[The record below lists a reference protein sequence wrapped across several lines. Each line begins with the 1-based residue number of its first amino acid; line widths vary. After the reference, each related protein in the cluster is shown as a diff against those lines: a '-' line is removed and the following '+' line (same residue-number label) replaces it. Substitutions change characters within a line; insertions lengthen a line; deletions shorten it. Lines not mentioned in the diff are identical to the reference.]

1 MKSRAIQISAI
12 DFGFET
18 FRYRAPMKFGGM
30 VVEQVTLLNV
40 HCTVRDRN
48 GRTASGFGSMPMGNV
63 WSFPSKQMSYDQ
75 TLGAM
80 RQMVDHVAD
89 RWRQADQML
98 HPVELGV
105 AMEPRIMEAA
115 SETTAALGLTEPIP
129 PLCALVA
136 SSPFDAAVH
145 DAFGKLHECSTYELY
160 GSDCLPA
167 DLGKFLGA
175 EFNGLTLDQF
185 VNRKPRATMP
195 LYHLVGALD
204 PIDPPEHLIG
214 DGLPEHLPEWIH
226 RDGLSHLK
234 IKLDGRDLTWD
245 VQRLLDVQ
253 RVADA
258 TSKPRDWKYSLD
270 FNERCESPQ
279 YVREFIAKVRE
290 TGPAALDR
298 VQYIEQ
304 PTSRDLESHRD
315 QRYHD
320 ISKQIPIVIDE
331 ALLGLES
338 LMLAR
343 ELGYSGCALKACK
356 GQTQSLLMGAAAQ
369 KLGMFLCVQDLTCP
383 GASLIQ
389 SAGLAAHLPGVAAIE
404 ANARQYVPAANAKWA
419 DRFPGIFRP
428 RNGELETGI
437 LTGAGLGATP

>member
-1 MKSRAIQISAI
+1 MDSRSIEISTI
-12 DFGFET
+12 DFDFQT
-18 FRYRAPMKFGGM
+18 YHYRAPMKFGGM
-30 VVEQVTLLNV
+30 VVDQVTLLNV
-40 HCTVRDRN
+40 HCAVRDCN

-63 WSFPSKQMSYDQ
+63 WAFPSKRLNYDQ
-75 TLGAM
+75 TLFAM
-80 RQMVDHVAD
+80 RQMVDDLASL
-89 RWRQADQML
+89 WRQAGQML
-98 HPVELGV
+98 HPIELGV
-105 AMEPRIMEAA
+105 AMEPRIMQVA
-115 SETTAALGLTEPIP
+115 SDTTAALRLTEPIP
-129 PLCALVA
+129 ALCALVA

-145 DAFGKLHECSTYELY
+145 DAFGKLHRCSTYELY
-160 GSDCLPA
+160 GSDCLTT
-167 DLGKFLGA
+167 DLGKFLGV
-175 EFNGLTLDQF
+175 EFNGLMLDQF
-185 VNRKPRATMP
+185 VNQKPRATLP

-204 PIDPPEHLIG
+204 PIDPPEYLIG
-214 DGLPEHLPEWIH
+214 DGLPEHLAEWIH

-234 IKLDGRDLTWD
+234 IKLDGRDLRWD
-245 VQRLLDVQ
+245 AQRLLDVQ
-253 RVADA
+253 RAANA
-258 TSKPRDWKYSLD
+258 TSTQRDWKYSLD
-270 FNERCESPQ
+270 FNERCESPD

-290 TGPAALDR
+290 TCPAALDR

-304 PTSRDLESHRD
+304 PTSRDLESHCD

-320 ISKQIPIVIDE
+320 ISKQIPVVIDE

-404 ANARQYVPAANAKWA
+404 ANARQYVPAANAEWA

-428 RNGELETGI
+428 TSGELETGI
-437 LTGAGLGATP
+437 LTGAGLGAMP